1 MQECL
6 RKTLMNYLDDDE
18 FIKEFI
24 EHYGEENIPNPDQ
37 YPHRFKFLLKSFAHY
52 KKMRE
57 IKVS

>member
-1 MQECL
+1 
-6 RKTLMNYLDDDE
+6 MNYLDDDE